1 MPVEY
6 YIEDFLLKVGD
17 TLEKVLKIDQQTLDA
32 ARGKYGRLCV
42 EIDLKEP
49 LTPYVWI
56 DDELQAVE

>member
-1 MPVEY
+1 M
-6 YIEDFLLKVGD
+6 KVGD